1 MVLSAVAVGFPSE
14 AQYVTV
20 QRQAR
25 RVLSLCFLELLG
37 FSSRPVEGCE
47 VVLLSRGCR

>member
-25 RVLSLCFLELLG
+25 RVLSVVPRITGFLK
-37 FSSRPVEGCE
+37 SASR
-47 VVLLSRGCR
+47 RM